1 LWILHAAS
9 SHAYASWTVQ
19 PNVTVTAATV
29 AFSTSTFSTSTVTL
43 SSTSQTAVQA
53 ALAASCTS

>member
-19 PNVTVTAATV
+19 PNVTAATVTAATV
-29 AFSTSTFSTSTVTL
+29 AFSTSTVTL